1 MQLNSH
7 SDVKPNILLCRNRT
21 SPALHAS
28 SFVLVL
34 LQLALCL
41 DETFVVIALIL
52 TGASGVSIL
61 LRGTYGSVSSAA
73 QERGEDGMGWDGRK
87 LENGRKSL

>member
-1 MQLNSH
+1 
-7 SDVKPNILLCRNRT
+7 
-21 SPALHAS
+21 
-28 SFVLVL
+28 
-34 LQLALCL
+34 L